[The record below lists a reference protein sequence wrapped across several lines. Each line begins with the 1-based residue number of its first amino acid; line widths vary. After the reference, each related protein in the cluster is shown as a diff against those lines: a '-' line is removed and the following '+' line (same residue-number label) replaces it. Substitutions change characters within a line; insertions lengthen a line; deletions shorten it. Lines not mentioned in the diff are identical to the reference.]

1 MICSCALGGDH
12 RRCAHFVVVWGAWC
26 LAPTCLVFGF
36 EYWVAVVFQYWNEIA
51 TLAVERKAVGGLH
64 VGRGS
69 DSGVSTD
76 PRKKVKER
84 HRKREG
90 EREIERGGGGG
101 E

>member
-1 MICSCALGGDH
+1 
-12 RRCAHFVVVWGAWC
+12 
-26 LAPTCLVFGF
+26 
-36 EYWVAVVFQYWNEIA
+36 
-51 TLAVERKAVGGLH
+51 VERKAVGGLH
-64 VGRGS
+64 VGRES